1 MKTKMQWMP
10 AVLLAATICLP
21 AHAADVTVT
30 DAWVRPSVQGQ
41 ASSGAYMT
49 LTAREPLVLT
59 GVSTPV
65 AGVAEVH
72 QMRMEGD
79 VMKMSPVEGG
89 LRLAPGTPVEL
100 KPGGYHIM
108 LMSLKTQLQP
118 RTSVPLTLH
127 FRNAAG
133 QASDVQVS
141 APVAASRPM
150 AHPHQ

>member
-1 MKTKMQWMP
+1 MKTNWLI
-10 AVLLAATICLP
+10 ATLLAATTSLA

-30 DAWVRPSVQGQ
+30 DAWIRASVQGQ
-41 ASSGAYMT
+41 ATTGAYMT

-59 GVSTPV
+59 GASTPV
-65 AGVAEVH
+65 AGMAEVH

-79 VMKMSPVEGG
+79 VMHMAPVEGG

-108 LMSLKTQLQP
+108 MMGLKTQLRPQ
-118 RTSVPLTLH
+118 TSVPITLH

-133 QASDVQVS
+133 QESDVKLSV
-141 APVAASRPM
+141 PVATSQ
-150 AHPHQ
+150 PHQHP

>member
-1 MKTKMQWMP
+1 MKMQWMP
-10 AVLLAATICLP
+10 AALLAATICLP

-30 DAWVRPSVQGQ
+30 NAWMRASVQGQ
-41 ASSGAYMT
+41 ATSGAYMT

-59 GVSTPV
+59 GASTPV

-79 VMKMSPVEGG
+79 VMHMAPVEGG
-89 LRLAPGTPVEL
+89 LKLVPGTPVEL

-108 LMSLKTQLQP
+108 LMSLKTQLRPQ
-118 RTSVPLTLH
+118 TTVPLTLH

-133 QASDVQVS
+133 QVSDVQLSV
-141 APVAASRPM
+141 PVATSQPM
-150 AHPHQ
+150 AHMHQ